1 MIHSPSDPGWVDQA
15 SLLRNDE
22 RPVRLRARRCSTKV
36 QFHEAEYVNV
46 RTWQVCTSTT
56 REHCRIFRNRS
67 CISTR
72 FPKKKS
78 WKMDTPTL
86 RVFSTLEDHVYC
98 ALKLYL
104 AYDVHSY
111 VPAGQ
116 STALPVHFVLT
127 LLEGIITLCSQLVPL
142 YSLHLAR
149 LFSSSDPSS
158 LRLQPYGG

>member
-1 MIHSPSDPGWVDQA
+1 
-15 SLLRNDE
+15 
-22 RPVRLRARRCSTKV
+22 
-36 QFHEAEYVNV
+36 
-46 RTWQVCTSTT
+46 
-56 REHCRIFRNRS
+56 
-67 CISTR
+67 
-72 FPKKKS
+72 
-78 WKMDTPTL
+78 MDTPTL

-98 ALKLYL
+98 ALKLCL